1 MMSQSPVSV
10 SRFIAI
16 RGDQRSTT
24 WKPQLRWLCI
34 SLDAIDRHV
43 KSSNVPQKLL
53 NVLDRMKRGLVRFQ
67 SKERKGDSTI
77 VLDLEPTHVKSP
89 LGLLALDKPQEAATS
104 LIQNVEKNDQNR
116 LDAIDRQVKSSE
128 IPQELLNVLKEMK
141 RDAARFL
148 DLPHETETKA
158 KKLTGH
164 DGEKVSLIKLAT
176 WIEVPARD
184 NRSHVFARWLSH
196 HKRKLK
202 MSTLASRSVN
212 SSA

>member
-24 WKPQLRWLCI
+24 WKPQLRWLCL

-53 NVLDRMKRGLVRFQ
+53 NVLDGMKRGLVRFQ
-67 SKERKGDSTI
+67 SKEHKGDTTI
-77 VLDLEPTHVKSP
+77 VLDLESPHVLFDKLIQRTSNCVVKSP
-89 LGLLALDKPQEAATS
+89 LGLLALDKPQKAATS

-116 LDAIDRQVKSSE
+116 LDAIDRLVNSSE

-141 RDAARFL
+141 RDAARVL
-148 DLPHETETKA
+148 SLPHETETKV
-158 KKLTGH
+158 KSSLF
-164 DGEKVSLIKLAT
+164 VS
-176 WIEVPARD
+176 
-184 NRSHVFARWLSH
+184 SSQ
-196 HKRKLK
+196 
-202 MSTLASRSVN
+202 ASCCGFN
-212 SSA
+212 T